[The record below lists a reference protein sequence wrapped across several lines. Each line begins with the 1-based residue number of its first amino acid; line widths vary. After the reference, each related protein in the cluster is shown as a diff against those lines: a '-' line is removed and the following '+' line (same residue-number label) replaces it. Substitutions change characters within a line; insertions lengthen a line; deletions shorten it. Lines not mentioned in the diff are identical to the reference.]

1 MMVKQKFE
9 QKIKQNKIFS
19 SVVAGAVCTTLLA
32 AMVPFACAY
41 AEESAVTS
49 TRSFPKV
56 TSVKR
61 DLLTESTSTSVDSNS
76 HWGGIES
83 LNVPQ
88 TKSAAELA
96 AQAAAQAAA
105 ENARNAARNND
116 GDYDSAA
123 SRSGARGASQS
134 YFVAPP
140 DGSSTS
146 AMLNFAAQ
154 FLNKVPYRSGGTT
167 PAGWD
172 CSGFVQ
178 YVFANMGV
186 SLPRTSGAQATVGTA
201 VPSLAQAAPGDIIA
215 NGTHAA
221 IYVGNGM
228 VINSQYGGTK
238 YSPIPYVFTS
248 AYSIRRVF

>member
-1 MMVKQKFE
+1 MVKQNT
-9 QKIKQNKIFS
+9 KQNKIFS
-19 SVVAGAVCTTLLA
+19 SIVAGAACVTLLA
-32 AMVPFACAY
+32 TMVPFAY
-41 AEESAVTS
+41 ASAKESAVTS
-49 TRSFPKV
+49 TRSFPKL

-88 TKSAAELA
+88 TKSAEEV
-96 AQAAAQAAA
+96 AA
-105 ENARNAARNND
+105 ENARNAANA
-116 GDYDSAA
+116 GDYDFAA
-123 SRSGARGASQS
+123 SRSGVRGMSQN

-140 DGSSTS
+140 DGSSVS
-146 AMLNFAAQ
+146 SMLNFAAQ

-186 SLPRTSGAQATVGTA
+186 SLPRTSGAQATVGTS

>member
-1 MMVKQKFE
+1 MVKQNT
-9 QKIKQNKIFS
+9 KQNKIFS
-19 SVVAGAVCTTLLA
+19 SIVAGAACVTLLA
-32 AMVPFACAY
+32 TMVPFAY
-41 AEESAVTS
+41 ASTKESAVTS

-88 TKSAAELA
+88 TKSAEEV
-96 AQAAAQAAA
+96 AA
-105 ENARNAARNND
+105 ENARNAARNNA
-116 GDYDSAA
+116 GDYDFAA
-123 SRSGARGASQS
+123 SRSGVRGMSQN

-140 DGSSTS
+140 DGSSVS
-146 AMLNFAAQ
+146 SMLNFAAQ

-186 SLPRTSGAQATVGTA
+186 SLPRTSGAQATVGIS

-248 AYSIRRVF
+248 SYSIRRVF

>member
-1 MMVKQKFE
+1 MVKRNT
-9 QKIKQNKIFS
+9 KQNKIFS
-19 SVVAGAVCTTLLA
+19 SIVAGAACVTLLA
-32 AMVPFACAY
+32 TMVPFAY
-41 AEESAVTS
+41 ASTKESAVTS

-88 TKSAAELA
+88 TKSAEEV
-96 AQAAAQAAA
+96 AA
-105 ENARNAARNND
+105 ENARNAARNNA
-116 GDYDSAA
+116 GDYDFAA
-123 SRSGARGASQS
+123 SRSGVRGMSQN

-140 DGSSTS
+140 DGSSVS
-146 AMLNFAAQ
+146 SMLNFAAQ

-186 SLPRTSGAQATVGTA
+186 SLPRTSGAQATVGTS

>member
-1 MMVKQKFE
+1 MMVKQN
-9 QKIKQNKIFS
+9 IKQNKIFS
-19 SVVAGAVCTTLLA
+19 SIVAGAACVTLLA
-32 AMVPFACAY
+32 TMVPFAY
-41 AEESAVTS
+41 ASAKESAVTS
-49 TRSFPKV
+49 TRSFPKL

-88 TKSAAELA
+88 TKSAEEV
-96 AQAAAQAAA
+96 AA
-105 ENARNAARNND
+105 ENARNAANA
-116 GDYDSAA
+116 GDYDFAA
-123 SRSGARGASQS
+123 SRSGVRGMSQN

-140 DGSSTS
+140 DGSSVS
-146 AMLNFAAQ
+146 SMLNFAAQ
-154 FLNKVPYRSGGTT
+154 FVDKVPYRSGGTT

-172 CSGFVQ
+172 CSGFVK
-178 YVFANMGV
+178 YVFANMGI

-201 VPSLAQAAPGDIIA
+201 VPSLDQAAPGDIIA

>member
-1 MMVKQKFE
+1 MVKQNT
-9 QKIKQNKIFS
+9 KQNKIFS
-19 SVVAGAVCTTLLA
+19 SIVAGAACVTLLA
-32 AMVPFACAY
+32 TMVPFAY
-41 AEESAVTS
+41 ASTKESAVTS

-88 TKSAAELA
+88 TKSAEEV
-96 AQAAAQAAA
+96 AA
-105 ENARNAARNND
+105 ENARNAARNNA
-116 GDYDSAA
+116 GDYDFAA
-123 SRSGARGASQS
+123 SRSGVRGMSQN

-140 DGSSTS
+140 DGSSVS
-146 AMLNFAAQ
+146 SMLNFAAQ

-186 SLPRTSGAQATVGTA
+186 SLPRTSGAQATVGTS

>member
-1 MMVKQKFE
+1 MVKQNT
-9 QKIKQNKIFS
+9 KQNKIFS
-19 SVVAGAVCTTLLA
+19 YIVAGAACVTLLA
-32 AMVPFACAY
+32 TMVPFAY
-41 AEESAVTS
+41 ASTKESAVTS
-49 TRSFPKV
+49 MRSFPKV

-88 TKSAAELA
+88 TKSAEEV
-96 AQAAAQAAA
+96 AA
-105 ENARNAARNND
+105 ENARNAARNNA
-116 GDYDSAA
+116 GDYDFAA
-123 SRSGARGASQS
+123 SRSGVRGMSQN

-140 DGSSTS
+140 DGSSVS
-146 AMLNFAAQ
+146 SMLNFAAQ

-186 SLPRTSGAQATVGTA
+186 SLPRTSGAQATVGTS